1 MSIIS
6 PNPRPDPVKIVNIKN
21 LFSLLKPAKHISIS
35 AKNTVPKGNKISF
48 KNVDQVVAKATN
60 VVITKLT
67 IKTVT
72 SFWEINSTNRSNQ

>member
-6 PNPRPDPVKIVNIKN
+6 PNPRPDPVKNVNIKN

-35 AKNTVPKGNKISF
+35 AKNTVSKGNKISF
-48 KNVDQVVAKATN
+48 NNIDQVVDKPTN
-60 VVITKLT
+60 IFTTKLT

-72 SFWEINSTNRSNQ
+72 SF